1 MLYLKSKTAILDLYD
16 DVKYFADKTT
26 FEKALRVTYKD
37 CVVGFE
43 VITESKAV
51 EEIENATDDESVDD
65 FHEYLVLY
73 FEDGN
78 TSTFRNSY
86 CDLFII

>member
-1 MLYLKSKTAILDLYD
+1 MLYLKSKTAILNVYN
-16 DVKYFADKTT
+16 DVKYYADETT
-26 FEKALRVTYKD
+26 FDKALKITYKD

-43 VITESKAV
+43 VITEAKAV
-51 EEIENATDDESVDD
+51 EEIESLTDNKSVDD

-73 FEDGN
+73 FEDGT

>member
-16 DVKYFADKTT
+16 DVKYFADQAT
-26 FEKALRVTYKD
+26 FDKARRVTYKD
-37 CVVGFE
+37 CVVGFD
-43 VITESKAV
+43 VITDAKAA
-51 EEIENATDDESVDD
+51 EEIENMTDAESVDD
-65 FHEYLVLY
+65 FHEYLILY

>member
-1 MLYLKSKTAILDLYD
+1 MSYLKSKTAILDVYD
-16 DVKYFADKTT
+16 SVKYFADETT
-26 FEKALRVTYKD
+26 FNRVRKITYKD

-43 VITESKAV
+43 VISDAKAV
-51 EEIENATDDESVDD
+51 EEIENSIDAESVDD
-65 FHEYLVLY
+65 FHEYLVIY
-73 FEDGN
+73 FENGN

>member
-1 MLYLKSKTAILDLYD
+1 MLYLKSKTAVLEVYD
-16 DVKYFADKTT
+16 SVKYFADEST
-26 FEKALRVTYKD
+26 FNKVCKITYKD

-43 VITESKAV
+43 VVSDAKAV
-51 EEIENATDDESVDD
+51 EEIESDTDAESFDD
-65 FHEYLVLY
+65 FHEYLILY
-73 FEDGN
+73 FEDGS

>member
-1 MLYLKSKTAILDLYD
+1 MSYLKSETKLYLKSKTAILEVYE
-16 DVKYFADKTT
+16 TT
-26 FEKALRVTYKD
+26 FNKVRKITYKD

-43 VITESKAV
+43 VISDAKAV
-51 EEIENATDDESVDD
+51 EEIESSIDAESVDD